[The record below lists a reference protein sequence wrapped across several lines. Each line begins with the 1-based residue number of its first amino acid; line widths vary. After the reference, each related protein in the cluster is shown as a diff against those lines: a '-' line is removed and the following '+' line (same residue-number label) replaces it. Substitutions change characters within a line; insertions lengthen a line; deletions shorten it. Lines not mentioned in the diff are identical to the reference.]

1 MRAIAD
7 CRLYGIVDTGY
18 VDARD
23 TFKMVRLLLDGGVDV
38 IQLRAKACTSAYILE
53 MASQIAPICH
63 RRGVPFILND
73 HPELVQA
80 AGASG
85 AHVGQDDLSIAEA
98 RSLAGPGAIIGKSTH
113 SLDQAIAAAAEIPD
127 YIGFGP
133 LFPTPTKPDYKAIGM
148 TEIDIV
154 QKQVNVPVF
163 CIGGITLSNL
173 PQVLRAGA
181 SRVVIVSDLLLAAD
195 PRQQASDCKKLLT
208 D

>member
-18 VDARD
+18 VDVRD
-23 TFKMVRLLLDGGVDV
+23 TSRMARLLLDGGVDV
-38 IQLRAKACTSAYILE
+38 IQLRAKGCTSAHILE
-53 MASQIAPICH
+53 MASQITPICY

-73 HPELVQA
+73 YPELVQA
-80 AGASG
+80 AGANG
-85 AHVGQDDLSIAEA
+85 AHVGQDDLSVAEA

-133 LFPTPTKPDYKAIGM
+133 LFPTPTKPDYKAIGI

-154 QKQVNVPVF
+154 HKQVNVPVF

-181 SRVVIVSDLLLAAD
+181 SRVVIVSDLLRAAD

>member
-7 CRLYGIVDTGY
+7 CRLYGILDTGY

-23 TFKMVRLLLDGGVDV
+23 TSRMARLLLDGGVDL
-38 IQLRAKACTSAYILE
+38 IQLRAKGCTSAHILE

-63 RRGVPFILND
+63 RCGVPFILND
-73 HPELVQA
+73 YPELVQT
-80 AGASG
+80 AGANG
-85 AHVGQDDLSIAEA
+85 AHVGQDDLSVAEA

-133 LFPTPTKPDYKAIGM
+133 LFPTPTKPDYKAIGI

>member
-18 VDARD
+18 VLQGEAP
-23 TFKMVRLLLDGGVDV
+23 KMTELLLDGGVDI
-38 IQLRAKACTSAYILE
+38 IQLRAKGCTSAHILE

-63 RRGVPFILND
+63 RLGVPFILND
-73 HPELVQA
+73 YPELVQA
-80 AGASG
+80 AGANG
-85 AHVGQDDLSIAEA
+85 AHVGQDDLSVAEA
-98 RSLAGPGAIIGKSTH
+98 RSLAGPEAIIGKSTH

-148 TEIDIV
+148 AQIDIV

-181 SRVVIVSDLLLAAD
+181 SRVVIVSDLLRAAD
-195 PRQQASDCKKLLT
+195 PRQQASDCKKLLP

>member
-1 MRAIAD
+1 M
-7 CRLYGIVDTGY
+7 TE
-18 VDARD
+18 
-23 TFKMVRLLLDGGVDV
+23 LLLDGGVDI
-38 IQLRAKACTSAYILE
+38 IQLRAKGCTSAHILE

-63 RRGVPFILND
+63 RLGVPFILND
-73 HPELVQA
+73 YPELVQA
-80 AGASG
+80 AGANG
-85 AHVGQDDLSIAEA
+85 AHVGQDDLSVAEA
-98 RSLAGPGAIIGKSTH
+98 RSLAGPEAIIGKSTH

-148 TEIDIV
+148 AEIGIV

-181 SRVVIVSDLLLAAD
+181 SRVVIVSDLLRAAD
-195 PRQQASDCKKLLT
+195 PRQQASDCRKILP